1 MPVAPEAPKAAAAAV
16 RASGLAVGLSFGS
29 RLALLA
35 PDDSAPVGLPGGLL
49 GQILVGYRRSRVTV
63 GLGFSVGHLGS
74 SATYVAG
81 TSQSTIRRSDTGF
94 QFAPT
99 LQLDLVRSSDRRVEL
114 YAGFQVG
121 LGTTITQRSVT
132 PSVPESYLPS
142 PDEHNF
148 QLSYQ
153 AGPGLRYWVHPQLAL
168 SLAAGLSGDHV
179 FEIVS
184 APSGRRAERYDF
196 LGMYGALGGLGVF

>member
-1 MPVAPEAPKAAAAAV
+1 M
-16 RASGLAVGLSFGS
+16 
-29 RLALLA
+29 
-35 PDDSAPVGLPGGLL
+35 PGGLL
-49 GQILVGYRRSRVTV
+49 GHILIGYRRNRVIL
-63 GLGFSVGHLGS
+63 GLGFSVGHLGT

-81 TSQSTIRRSDTGF
+81 TSQSTIRRSFTGF

-132 PSVPESYLPS
+132 PDVPNGYLPS
-142 PDEHNF
+142 PDAHNI

-153 AGPGLRYWVHPQLAL
+153 AGPGLRYWVHPQLGL
-168 SLAAGLSGDHV
+168 SVAAGLSGDHI
-179 FEIVS
+179 FEIVN
-184 APSGRRAERYDF
+184 APSGRRSERFDF
-196 LGMYGALGGLGVF
+196 IGMYGALGGIGVF